1 MKPYFQEWM
10 HSVCLFTVVVTKG
23 CKGLFRALLNTGT
36 EWNGTEYTGK
46 RWNETEW
53 TRMVP
58 EYTATSQND
67 GGMKRNGQEWYRNIP
82 EQART
87 TLQRREK
94 TLV

>member
-1 MKPYFQEWM
+1 MDAFRL
-10 HSVCLFTVVVTKG
+10 CLFTVVATKG

-36 EWNGTEYTGK
+36 EWNGTEYTGT
-46 RWNETEW
+46 RRNETEW

-58 EYTATSQND
+58 EYTATSRND

-82 EQART
+82 EQARM